1 MEKKG
6 ILPLLGLLI
15 LFAAACATTGSG
27 NVPSA
32 SVAAIGTPEAIATLL
47 GKWSGTWEVE
57 ASFSAGLR
65 TIDCSM
71 VIKKVDLDQKIIDLN
86 LNYSWVRGTEN
97 EDVRADYIPPDR
109 FKFRT
114 KDHIYFDFKLKNGIL
129 RGASQGSPFPGFL
142 WDYPGIIK
150 MTKIRE

>member
-71 VIKKVDLDQKIIDLN
+71 VIKKVDLDQKIISFPASNYRELSAMRHSLN
-86 LNYSWVRGTEN
+86 RVCHQIFQYTS
-97 EDVRADYIPPDR
+97 
-109 FKFRT
+109 
-114 KDHIYFDFKLKNGIL
+114 
-129 RGASQGSPFPGFL
+129 
-142 WDYPGIIK
+142 
-150 MTKIRE
+150 